1 MAFQPMGIPS
11 FNLGTV
17 KAAPRPRRRRGGGRG
32 QGDAMAMAPT
42 MDRNYE
48 QQIDEREQRQALER
62 IDASKPKQKPA
73 AVKRA
78 MDTVAPEP
86 YVSGEQEWAQM
97 GGKTLA
103 QIATEDPGQ
112 AANRYQSLIDFAGEL
127 MSSSWEGISQK
138 KLPKSMVAQLPGF
151 VSSYAGAEG
160 QQPRTVFA
168 QREKTKSGDEIFAFY
183 QQAPDGAVQP
193 VLHQDAPWRL
203 KRHLVENMAKVA
215 WLGRKRVNALQDQKR
230 EQDLAKIKAGSLTA
244 AQRANNAEID
254 AARQAIEGL
263 GRDDILK
270 RTQAATATGRDN
282 PDFDPYLSKLVKTAT
297 QRKVGDDPD
306 FEATFRRYFG
316 QAAAPAQGLQP
327 GAVVDGFRYRGGN
340 PNDQQNWEP
349 LGGGR

>member
-1 MAFQPMGIPS
+1 
-11 FNLGTV
+11 
-17 KAAPRPRRRRGGGRG
+17 
-32 QGDAMAMAPT
+32 
-42 MDRNYE
+42 
-48 QQIDEREQRQALER
+48 
-62 IDASKPKQKPA
+62 
-73 AVKRA
+73 

-112 AANRYQSLIDFAGEL
+112 AANRHQSLIDFAGEL

-160 QQPRTVFA
+160 QQLRTVFA

-203 KRHLVENMAKVA
+203 KRHLVENMATVA
-215 WLGRKRVNALQDQKR
+215 WLGRKRVNELQDQKR

-244 AQRANNAEID
+244 AQQANNAEID

-282 PDFDPYLSKLVKTAT
+282 PDYDPYLAKMVGTAT

-306 FEATFRRYFG
+306 FEPIYRRYFG

-327 GAVVDGFRYRGGN
+327 GAIVDGFKYLGGN
-340 PNDQQNWEP
+340 PNSQQSWEP
-349 LGGGR
+349 Q